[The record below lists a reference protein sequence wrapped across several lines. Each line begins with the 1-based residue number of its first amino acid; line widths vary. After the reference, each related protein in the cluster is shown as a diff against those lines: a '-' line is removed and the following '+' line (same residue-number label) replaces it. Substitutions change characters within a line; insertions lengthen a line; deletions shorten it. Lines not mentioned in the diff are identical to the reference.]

1 MKRRREQQPA
11 PSPPRGK
18 QKTAA
23 TSKSSTKD
31 AAADTAADTPKPSRK
46 KGKKQKQKQQDQQ
59 GAQVRRWSQ
68 QYIIDTYKGEG
79 GVNLADVQFSC
90 IFSI

>member
-11 PSPPRGK
+11 PSSPPRGK

-23 TSKSSTKD
+23 TGKSSKED

-46 KGKKQKQKQQDQQ
+46 KGKKQKQKQQEQQ
-59 GAQVRRWSQ
+59 GVQVRRWLQ
-68 QYIIDTYKGEG
+68 QYIIDTYK
-79 GVNLADVQFSC
+79 F
-90 IFSI
+90 

>member
-23 TSKSSTKD
+23 TGKSSTKD

-46 KGKKQKQKQQDQQ
+46 KGKSKSRSNKNSKVYRYDDDYNNTLLILTNFISIL
-59 GAQVRRWSQ
+59 GMVGHKA
-68 QYIIDTYKGEG
+68 
-79 GVNLADVQFSC
+79 C
-90 IFSI
+90 I